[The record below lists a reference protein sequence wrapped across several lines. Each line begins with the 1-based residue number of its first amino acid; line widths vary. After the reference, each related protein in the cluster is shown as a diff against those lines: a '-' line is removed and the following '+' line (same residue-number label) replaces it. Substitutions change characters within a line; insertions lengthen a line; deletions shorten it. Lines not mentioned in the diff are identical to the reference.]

1 MKVSDLKQSKYL
13 TKNDCGKGI
22 LVTIADVKQ
31 ENLAL
36 TGQPIQLK
44 WCMYFQEDVKPL
56 VLNATKGQ
64 ILQVIFGSDNSD
76 DWLGKKIVA
85 FHDPTITNRGQVVG
99 GIGIRAPRNQPV
111 QPAQAQAQAQPQQLA
126 ALAPKVQPAPV
137 QPQAAQAWAEPE
149 DDGSEI
155 PF

>member
-1 MKVSDLKQSKYL
+1 MRVSDLKQSKYL
-13 TKNDCGKGI
+13 TKHDCGKG
-22 LVTIADVKQ
+22 LLLTIASFQQ

-36 TGQPIQLK
+36 TGQPAQLK

-111 QPAQAQAQAQPQQLA
+111 QPAQAQPQQLA
-126 ALAPKVQPAPV
+126 ALAPKVRQAEAPK
-137 QPQAAQAWAEPE
+137 PMQAEQAWSEPGGEE
-149 DDGSEI
+149 DSSDV